1 MSQFS
6 LTYYLTQCNLE
17 RFVDNHFGEQDVEA
31 ALQRLGRLS
40 QDEARMTALEILK
53 VVHGLLRNLNIVMDG
68 EKRRSAC
75 PTPCV
80 DNPFL

>member
-17 RFVDNHFGEQDVEA
+17 EFVDSHFGEQDVEA
-31 ALQRLGRLS
+31 SLQRLGRLS
-40 QDEARMTALEILK
+40 QDEARVTALEILK

-68 EKRRSAC
+68 EKRRSARL
-75 PTPCV
+75 TPCA
-80 DNPFL
+80 DYPSI